1 MDKESAD
8 KKSQQRAEM
17 EKYELQRAEI
27 EKQELLKPFSDG
39 QTWDEEKIKF
49 ELQMLSVL
57 GDKIDFEI
65 GKRFIFAKANIPHG
79 RWIPFV
85 ESCGHDRKYAALYM
99 HIARELENRPRLKKL
114 GLGVKKYEL
123 LLSMDKED
131 LDDFERGGDLLG
143 KDDDELGNITREA
156 LKKELRKTRKRL
168 GQAKEQLADRQEKI
182 DQLQKPIPKETD
194 QFFDELNEMR
204 HVLFHNLERFKKAA
218 MGNMQHEIGVYTVFN
233 IILFHC
239 TYGIRALEDE
249 SDFGR
254 FFPGTVPGYDPLAL
268 ELLNLQELS
277 DEEARKITQFK
288 NAKAEDIK
296 IVGPRHDP
304 EEKN

>member
-1 MDKESAD
+1 MDKTPVD
-8 KKSQQRAEM
+8 KKSVQHTEIAKIDMQHAEI
-17 EKYELQRAEI
+17 EKYELLQPYVHGRPWNDAQNI
-27 EKQELLKPFSDG
+27 YSTKMLFGIIGHCS
-39 QTWDEEKIKF
+39 F
-49 ELQMLSVL
+49 ELGCLL
-57 GDKIDFEI
+57 IE
-65 GKRFIFAKANIPHG
+65 AKMNVPHG
-79 RWIPFV
+79 QW
-85 ESCGHDRKYAALYM
+85 L
-99 HIARELENRPRLKKL
+99 PRLKECGIDRRTAAFYIHVANRLIDMPRLKSLKIGVSKL
-114 GLGVKKYEL
+114 NEILKAN
-123 LLSMDKED
+123 DED

-143 KDDDELGNITREA
+143 KDEDELAAMSREEIKD
-156 LKKELRKTRKRL
+156 LVRKKDRRL
-168 GQAKEQLADRQEKI
+168 EQAKEQLGELQAEI
-182 DQLQKPIPKETD
+182 EHLQKPISKETD